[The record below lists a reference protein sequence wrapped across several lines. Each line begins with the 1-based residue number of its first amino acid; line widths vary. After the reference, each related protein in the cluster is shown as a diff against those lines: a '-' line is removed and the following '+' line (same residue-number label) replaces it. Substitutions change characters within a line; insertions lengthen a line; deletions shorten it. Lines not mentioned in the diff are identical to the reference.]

1 MSDINKNSLNELM
14 QMMDDENFNPKDY
27 LVNPATSELPPVGK
41 VKPLV
46 DKQEELDNINDA
58 AFEIIESIV
67 RNYVISEKW
76 YNGDKVKTMIGQ
88 QSTKLA
94 ELQFLI
100 NSCKDTL
107 VTLQES
113 LDSGDI
119 NPEIFKMKKDYII
132 EMRNS
137 INERSKHIS
146 EVEKYWEGQASKY
159 EVESTKESQ
168 ELAADIIDNKVI
180 DNTEE
185 KSEEKIEIMSNV
197 DMINK
202 IEFFALKKA
211 EEDALKRKEA
221 EKIKRD
227 QSNADNQKRIDAQ
240 KEIDDNKKSSE
251 N

>member
-27 LVNPATSELPPVGK
+27 LVNPATSELPPAGK

-146 EVEKYWEGQASKY
+146 EVE
-159 EVESTKESQ
+159 STKESQ

-185 KSEEKIEIMSNV
+185 KSEEKIEIMSNI

>member
-1 MSDINKNSLNELM
+1 MNDIHKNSLNELM
-14 QMMDDENFNPKDY
+14 QMMDNENFDPKDY
-27 LVNPATSELPPVGK
+27 LVNPSTTELPPVGK
-41 VKPLV
+41 AKPLV
-46 DKQEELDNINDA
+46 DKQEEQDNINDA

-76 YNGDKVKTMIGQ
+76 YNGDKVQTIIRQ
-88 QSTKLA
+88 QSNQLA

-100 NSCKDTL
+100 NSCKETL

-119 NPEIFKMKKDYII
+119 NTEIFKAKKDYII

-146 EVEKYWEGQASKY
+146 EVEKYWVAQAAKY
-159 EVESTKESQ
+159 EVENTKESQ
-168 ELAADIIDNKVI
+168 ELAADISDNKNT
-180 DNTEE
+180 DNSEE
-185 KSEEKIEIMSNV
+185 KSEDKIEIMSNI

-202 IEFFALKKA
+202 IEFFALRKA

-227 QSNADNQKRIDAQ
+227 QSNIDNQKRIDAQ

-251 N
+251 S